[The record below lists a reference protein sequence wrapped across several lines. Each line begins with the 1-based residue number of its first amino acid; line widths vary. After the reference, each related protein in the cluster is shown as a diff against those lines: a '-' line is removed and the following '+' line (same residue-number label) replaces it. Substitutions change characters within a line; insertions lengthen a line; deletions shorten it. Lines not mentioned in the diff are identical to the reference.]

1 MKNPRSRQQG
11 GMLGLLLA
19 VLVVGLLAYFALR
32 SHSATQAVDGSQQQ
46 LVSCTKLISD
56 LVQHTGGIGA
66 DYKAGYD
73 ALPPNCRGMLPP
85 PAGITPNVP
94 ESQGQ

>member
-1 MKNPRSRQQG
+1 
-11 GMLGLLLA
+11 MLSLLLA
-19 VLVVGLLAYFALR
+19 LVVIGLLAYFALR
-32 SHSATQAVDGSQQQ
+32 SHGATQAVDGNSSQQQ
-46 LVSCTKLISD
+46 LVSCTKLIGD

-66 DYKAGYD
+66 DYKTGYD

-85 PAGITPNVP
+85 PEAIAPNAP

>member
-32 SHSATQAVDGSQQQ
+32 SHSTAQTGPGNQQQ
-46 LVSCTKLISD
+46 LVSCTQLIGD
-56 LVQHTGGIGA
+56 LIKHTGGIGA
-66 DYKAGYD
+66 DYKTGYD

-85 PAGITPNVP
+85 PEAIAPNVP